1 MTDQYTY
8 DVKRG
13 DVGKPINLTNSKNI
27 LKIGILPDEENEK
40 LKQIK
45 SDQLHALKNPNS
57 VTLSNFP
64 VLTEN
69 IVNTERISTQD
80 TLIYHS
86 EGGWPKS
93 LDITDPNE

>member
-45 SDQLHALKNPNS
+45 SD
-57 VTLSNFP
+57 
-64 VLTEN
+64 
-69 IVNTERISTQD
+69 
-80 TLIYHS
+80 
-86 EGGWPKS
+86 
-93 LDITDPNE
+93 

>member
-45 SDQLHALKNPNS
+45 SDQIHAIKNPNS
-57 VTLSNFP
+57 VNLSNFP
-64 VLTEN
+64 TLSEN
-69 IVNTERISTQD
+69 IVNTERIST
-80 TLIYHS
+80 
-86 EGGWPKS
+86 
-93 LDITDPNE
+93 